1 MRKTRTLVAVFSIFA
16 AMGAAP
22 AFAEEDGG
30 GTPPAAK
37 CNSGRGNL
45 SEGSSA
51 QLINP
56 HTGGSGPGV
65 FATVDCDPGNS
76 GAKNR
81 GGD

>member
-1 MRKTRTLVAVFSIFA
+1 MKIAKRRTAVLLSVAAALVTV
-16 AMGAAP
+16 AP
-22 AFAEEDGG
+22 AFATGGEE
-30 GTPPAAK
+30 PLK

-45 SEGSSA
+45 SDGPNGG
-51 QLINP
+51 QFVNP
-56 HTGGSGPGV
+56 HTGGSGSGE

>member
-1 MRKTRTLVAVFSIFA
+1 MKVRSRMVAASVSVVVALVGS
-16 AMGAAP
+16 AP
-22 AFAEEDGG
+22 AFATGGEE
-30 GTPPAAK
+30 PLK

-45 SEGSSA
+45 SEGPNGG
-51 QLINP
+51 QFVNP
-56 HTGGSGPGV
+56 HTGGSGPGE